1 MFYIFAKL
9 LNFKFSR
16 RWGRSYICF
25 CFLSVVRSF
34 GSSMWRKSSFASCS
48 YFVGIGRS
56 ILVEFSDDREYFYL
70 LIHQNLTSFSKRNC
84 LKVSYNVCNLESETT
99 LTNLSHSVM
108 LKSKGQSCSLSTWF
122 CNIMY
127 WSLRKYWFI
136 ALCGFYLKNTKKKKS
151 HSLIPSPISSEKSRK
166 LSSAEWW
173 IQVSWNP
180 NFSLQSWNLTWQKY
194 CQVHFIYFQ

>member
-136 ALCGFYLKNTKKKKS
+136 ALCGFYLKNTKKKN
-151 HSLIPSPISSEKSRK
+151 HI
-166 LSSAEWW
+166 
-173 IQVSWNP
+173 
-180 NFSLQSWNLTWQKY
+180 
-194 CQVHFIYFQ
+194 H